1 MNEKELISACSA
13 GDKHAMRILYESY
26 FSIMLGI
33 CKRYAPA
40 KMSAEDLI
48 HDGFI
53 KIFKDI
59 NSFSGKG
66 SFEGWMKKVMINTV
80 LLHIREVKKELK
92 VEIEEVRIH
101 EKSEDEAPPHSEADI
116 ILEAGFTEEEL
127 IGILKTLPL
136 GYQQVMNLYIID
148 NYPHNEIAKMLGI
161 SIGTSKS
168 QLNRGRKMMKRK
180 LIEIA
185 LERKFAR
192 DITEFKEK

>member
-1 MNEKELISACSA
+1 
-13 GDKHAMRILYESY
+13 
-26 FSIMLGI
+26 MLGI